1 MAFRLGSSTRLDERC
16 FAMQQFKVMPL
27 SLVMLCIYPKM
38 YPIHELSDEV
48 SPELQILVN
57 STSVTKVVRPLETS
71 YCLATL

>member
-27 SLVMLCIYPKM
+27 SLVMLSIYPKM

-48 SPELQILVN
+48 SRCYL
-57 STSVTKVVRPLETS
+57 S
-71 YCLATL
+71 YLFGEYLFKYV